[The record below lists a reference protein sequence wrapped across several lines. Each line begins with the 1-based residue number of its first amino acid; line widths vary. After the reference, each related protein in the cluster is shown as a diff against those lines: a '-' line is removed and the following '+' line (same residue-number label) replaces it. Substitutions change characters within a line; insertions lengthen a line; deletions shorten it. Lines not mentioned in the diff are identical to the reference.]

1 MVCCNTFHK
10 TNRSLDKDILNK
22 LFKEPRGNKYFY
34 GEIFVTSDKI
44 GPDSSRQGLAAG
56 EAADALISQLRK
68 YFKDVLY
75 QLYTKANKYKG
86 HIKNIRDYVEKI
98 ETSEQSVKPILAEQL
113 ENSVEKF
120 QKATVPTASVEI
132 NDIIDIFKQEYEKDL
147 SRRVTDILVNY
158 GKHKPAKADPQP
170 AVVPKPQP
178 TEVSEPQPAAGPE
191 PQPTAGPEQQ
201 SKSKA
206 VPTPVPGPTQP
217 STSSQQPSHAP
228 KQPKQQKKAADV
240 FSELILAGY
249 TDKEVELL
257 RKAYK
262 YMGYVCTCQ
271 EKKKFDSYLEWAIKS
286 IVKEDTH

>member
-1 MVCCNTFHK
+1 M
-10 TNRSLDKDILNK
+10 
-22 LFKEPRGNKYFY
+22 
-34 GEIFVTSDKI
+34 
-44 GPDSSRQGLAAG
+44 
-56 EAADALISQLRK
+56 
-68 YFKDVLY
+68 
-75 QLYTKANKYKG
+75 
-86 HIKNIRDYVEKI
+86 
-98 ETSEQSVKPILAEQL
+98 
-113 ENSVEKF
+113 
-120 QKATVPTASVEI
+120 
-132 NDIIDIFKQEYEKDL
+132 KQEYEKDL

-178 TEVSEPQPAAGPE
+178 TEVSEPQPAAGHE

-206 VPTPVPGPTQP
+206 APTPVPGPTQP